1 MTPPLRRTVTHLAA
15 ALALASAFAAPAR
28 GQDVECLVYLKTGE
42 VVHGRIPDRPL
53 DASVTVATSG
63 AAVRTFAMAEVDSII
78 TVRRLEPTVARP
90 ARALQPRSLV
100 LGLSAGY
107 SHGRSETGS
116 EATGTSEGVAAS
128 ATVAFFVIP
137 GLTLGVSADVSH
149 RTSNSTYSAP
159 PVRGTTATRS
169 TSWGIGPYVTYYL
182 GAGRRTRK
190 VAGSLYPYLAAG
202 VHFGGGSDSTGAE
215 YFAPNYGYVDFFAT
229 SLSGHSDFVEAGV
242 MCMLADW
249 AAIAAGVSYTDESS
263 RQRSASMSSIQ
274 PETAH
279 GSTRYVDVQ
288 LGMRWFLY

>member
-1 MTPPLRRTVTHLAA
+1 MTPPLRRTVTRLAA
-15 ALALASAFAAPAR
+15 ALALAFAFAAPAR
-28 GQDVECLVYLKTGE
+28 GQGVECLVYLKNGQ
-42 VVHGRIPDRPL
+42 VVHGRIPDRPPV
-53 DASVTVATSG
+53 DSVTVATSG
-63 AAVRTFAMAEVDSII
+63 TAARTFSMADVDSII

-90 ARALQPRSLV
+90 VRALRPRSVV
-100 LGLSAGY
+100 LGLSAAY

-116 EATGTSEGVAAS
+116 ETTGTSEDVGAS
-128 ATVAFFVIP
+128 ASLAFFVVP
-137 GLTLGVSADVSH
+137 GLALGVSAGVSH
-149 RTSNSTYSAP
+149 STSNSTYSAP
-159 PVRGTTATRS
+159 PTHGTTATRS

-182 GAGRRTRK
+182 GAGRRTQK
-190 VAGSLYPYLAAG
+190 AAGSLYPYLAAG

-215 YFAPNYGYVDFFAT
+215 YFAPGYAYVDFFAT

-279 GSTRYVDVQ
+279 GSTKYVDVE
-288 LGMRWFLY
+288 LGLRWFLY